1 MLNLTNTIVNT
12 LNQSKLNLIEETRTM
27 YAMHRDK
34 YGLLFGCHENE
45 QCDYIFINT
54 DNYAKLMRPLDSN
67 KNVQIVCSKNSPTVF
82 AIMVPLW
89 KGEVG
94 QSAID
99 FILGIGDDVN
109 RKANFIPPIPYSIWA
124 NDVDVFASI
133 GMNTYPCA
141 TNLDEILSVIAATD
155 ECAAMARNYLEQ
167 YI

>member
-1 MLNLTNTIVNT
+1 MLNLTNTILDT
-12 LNQSKLNLIEETRTM
+12 LNQSELNLIEETRTM
-27 YAMHRDK
+27 QAMYKNKD
-34 YGLLFGCHENE
+34 GIIFGCYENE

-99 FILGIGDDVN
+99 FILEIGNDVN
-109 RKANFIPPIPYSIWA
+109 RRANLFPPIPYSIWA

-133 GMNTYPCA
+133 GMSTYPCA
-141 TNLDEILSVIAATD
+141 TDLDEILSVIAATD